1 MMNLVF
7 WARNA
12 SEPHLE
18 GLESWL
24 TSSLSPVE
32 PDPAFVGR
40 LRDRLLTPS
49 PVSVEQCR
57 RDRIIFVRVAL
68 MLVAGASLVW
78 LISRMLRSR
87 SG

>member
-1 MMNLVF
+1 
-7 WARNA
+7 
-12 SEPHLE
+12 
-18 GLESWL
+18 
-24 TSSLSPVE
+24 
-32 PDPAFVGR
+32 
-40 LRDRLLTPS
+40 
-49 PVSVEQCR
+49 VSVEQCR